1 MTLKTNPV
9 IPWECKFT
17 SAEEIMQAVLK
28 TFPKLINMWQMM
40 YIQEVEQVK
49 KTTISNFNKHSNPE

>member
-1 MTLKTNPV
+1 
-9 IPWECKFT
+9 
-17 SAEEIMQAVLK
+17 MQAVLK